1 MGSISTGISQQ
12 ASFST
17 SLPKVEIVAASSIL
31 SKALC
36 ANATESLPAH
46 TGVIWRKAGAQN
58 VFVDWLRCSCSLESP
73 GHTPAVHGHRHVPC
87 SGRQG
92 RNPPKLRGV
101 PIKKQG
107 KQNPFSTQCQLALP
121 PGQCTVQLQP
131 SPEKFPRG
139 GKHSICSVQSGSH
152 MRPWSI

>member
-46 TGVIWRKAGAQN
+46 TGLIWRKAGAQN
-58 VFVDWLRCSCSLESP
+58 VFVD
-73 GHTPAVHGHRHVPC
+73 
-87 SGRQG
+87 
-92 RNPPKLRGV
+92 
-101 PIKKQG
+101 
-107 KQNPFSTQCQLALP
+107 
-121 PGQCTVQLQP
+121 
-131 SPEKFPRG
+131 
-139 GKHSICSVQSGSH
+139 
-152 MRPWSI
+152 